1 MYKNT
6 NLFLYYSLSE
16 TEEEDSSS
24 ENDTSEPYKNS
35 RQVTSST
42 NLPPVV
48 EKPPFRKYGVNDFR
62 YLKVTKEYTWF
73 ISFYIPNQ

>member
-1 MYKNT
+1 MY
-6 NLFLYYSLSE
+6 LFLYNSLSE

-24 ENDTSEPYKNS
+24 ENDTSEPYKNN
-35 RQVTSST
+35 RHVTSSA

-62 YLKVTKEYTWF
+62 YLKVITEEYTWF
-73 ISFYIPNQ
+73 NFFYIANQ